1 MKYEFSILILFA
13 SVLLSLAAGGCKPVN
28 PTPGVGAPYPEV
40 HVPRSEI
47 RQLHSSETGRDY
59 ELYIRLPDEY
69 EKYPKAKYPVLYLL
83 DAQWDFKMMDS
94 IYGSL
99 KYDGFIP
106 EVIIVGITYAGDK
119 PDYETLRAKDFT
131 PVYTGNVP
139 GSGDAPKF
147 LAFLK
152 DKVIPFVETNY
163 QARPT
168 ERVLMGHS
176 YGGLFTL
183 YALFTEPSLFSG
195 YVSGSPVTV
204 YDTDFSFK
212 QEEAFFEQHKELP
225 TRLYIFVGEKES
237 LLYPV
242 TRFVNVLKSRDYK
255 GLELETR
262 VIEGERHSSSKTEG
276 FNRGMRFVF
285 SNGIFSQ

>member
-1 MKYEFSILILFA
+1 MNHNYSFVFLFTSI
-13 SVLLSLAAGGCKPVN
+13 LLSLAAGGCKPVN

-59 ELYIRLPDEY
+59 ELYIRLPDES

-152 DKVIPFVETNY
+152 DKVIRCGNQLPGAANGTRVDGPFVWRLVHPVRIVHRT
-163 QARPT
+163 
-168 ERVLMGHS
+168 V
-176 YGGLFTL
+176 
-183 YALFTEPSLFSG
+183 ALFRVCVRQPGDSL
-195 YVSGSPVTV
+195 
-204 YDTDFSFK
+204 
-212 QEEAFFEQHKELP
+212 
-225 TRLYIFVGEKES
+225 
-237 LLYPV
+237 
-242 TRFVNVLKSRDYK
+242 
-255 GLELETR
+255 
-262 VIEGERHSSSKTEG
+262 
-276 FNRGMRFVF
+276 
-285 SNGIFSQ
+285 

>member
-1 MKYEFSILILFA
+1 MKHNYSLVFLLT
-13 SVLLSLAAGGCKPVN
+13 SVLLSLAAGGCKAAN
-28 PTPGVGAPYPEV
+28 PTPGVGTPYPV
-40 HVPRSEI
+40 VRVPRSEI

-59 ELYIRLPDEY
+59 DLYIRLPDEY
-69 EKYPKAKYPVLYLL
+69 EKYPKVKYPVLYLL

-106 EVIIVGITYAGDK
+106 EMIIVGITYSGDK

-131 PVYTGNVP
+131 PVNTNNVP

-152 DKVIPFVETNY
+152 DTVIPFVESNY
-163 QARPT
+163 QTRPS

-183 YALFTEPSLFSG
+183 YAMFTEPSLFSG

-204 YDTDFSFK
+204 YDTNFSFK
-212 QEEAFFEQHKELP
+212 QEEAYFEQNKELP
-225 TRLYIFVGEKES
+225 TRLYIFVGGEES

-242 TRFVNVLKSRDYK
+242 TQFVDVLQSRNYE
-255 GLELETR
+255 GLKLETR
-262 VIEGERHSSSKTEG
+262 VIEGEGHSSSKTEG
-276 FNRGMRFVF
+276 YNRGLRFVF
-285 SNGIFSQ
+285 QD

>member
-1 MKYEFSILILFA
+1 MKPDFPILFLFA
-13 SVLLSLAAGGCKPVN
+13 SVLLSLAAAGCKPAN
-28 PTPGVGAPYPEV
+28 PTPGVGTPYPEV
-40 HVPRSEI
+40 RIPRSEI

-59 ELYIRLPDEY
+59 DLYIRLPDEY
-69 EKYPKAKYPVLYLL
+69 EKYPKVKYPVIYLL

-106 EVIIVGITYAGDK
+106 EVIIVGITYSGEK

-131 PVYTGNVP
+131 PVNTSNVS

-152 DKVIPFVETNY
+152 DTVIPFVESSY

-212 QEEAFFEQHKELP
+212 QEESYFAQHKELA

-242 TRFVNVLKSRDYK
+242 NRFVDVLKSRDYD

-276 FNRGMRFVF
+276 FNRGMRFVLRSELF
-285 SNGIFSQ
+285 N

>member
-1 MKYEFSILILFA
+1 MKHNASLVFLFTSLI
-13 SVLLSLAAGGCKPVN
+13 LSLAAGGCKPAIS
-28 PTPGVGAPYPEV
+28 TPGAGTPYPEV
-40 HVPRSEI
+40 RIPRSEI

-59 ELYIRLPDEY
+59 DLYIRVPDDY
-69 EKYPKAKYPVLYLL
+69 EKYPKVKYPVLYML

-99 KYDGFIP
+99 KYDGLVP
-106 EVIIVGITYAGDK
+106 EMVIVGISYSGEK
-119 PDYETLRAKDFT
+119 PDYETLRAMDYT
-131 PVYTGNVP
+131 PVNTNNVV

-152 DKVIPFVETNY
+152 DTVIPFVESNY
-163 QARPT
+163 QVRPT

-183 YALFTEPSLFSG
+183 YALFTDPSLFNG

-204 YDTDFSFK
+204 YGGNFSFK
-212 QEEAFFEQHKELP
+212 QEEAYFEQHKDLP
-225 TRLYIFVGEKES
+225 TRLYIFVGGEES

-242 TRFVNVLKSRDYK
+242 NQFVDVLKSRNYE
-255 GLELETR
+255 GLKLETR
-262 VIEGERHSSSKTEG
+262 VLEGEGHSSSKTEG
-276 FNRGMRFVF
+276 YNRGLRFVF
-285 SNGIFSQ
+285 EK